1 MEMFLQFLYILQ
13 KHLSRD
19 QYPKIQKFAEKI
31 GVDVKVFDGDTKQ
44 EERRE
49 IIDNPPQILITN
61 FDVLHYH
68 MWHQTKFSSLL
79 SSTRILMYR

>member
-1 MEMFLQFLYILQ
+1 MQVDGNVFAIFVYPTKALA
-13 KHLSRD
+13 RD

-31 GVDVKVFDGDTKQ
+31 GVNVKVFDGDTKQ

-68 MWHQTKFSSLL
+68 HVASNKIF
-79 SSTRILMYR
+79 IIVIIH